1 MEKITPQEFQR
12 LIRSCQVLEK
22 DGHGEKVLRRHDGI
36 IIKIFR
42 RKRFLSSALLY
53 PYARRFVHN
62 VDKLRA
68 LGVVTMHVVKTG
80 HCNNPQRDLVWYQPV
95 IGQTLRECLRSE
107 NSAQLI
113 SALGTF
119 VGQLHQKG
127 ILFRSLHFGNII
139 VGENGNFGL
148 IDVAD
153 MRFSARPL
161 TVTARQ
167 RNFFHMV
174 RYQEDCAFLNDYLK
188 LFVDSYL
195 TEVLLPVGL
204 RERLSSWLLDGAWA
218 RSEEMS

>member
-1 MEKITPQEFQR
+1 MEKITSQEFQR

-42 RKRFLSSALLY
+42 RKRLLSSALLY

-68 LGVVTMHVVKTG
+68 LSVPTMQVVKTG
-80 HCNNPQRDLVWYQPV
+80 HCKNPQRDLVWYQPV
-95 IGQTLRECLRSE
+95 PGQTLRACLQGETSP
-107 NSAQLI
+107 QLI

-119 VGQLHQKG
+119 VGKLHQKG

-139 VGENGNFGL
+139 VGENGGFGL

-153 MRFSARPL
+153 MRFSSRSLAL
-161 TVTARQ
+161 SARQ
-167 RNFFHMV
+167 RNFFHMT
-174 RYQEDCAFLNDYLK
+174 RYHEDRVALNDHMEK
-188 LFVDSYL
+188 FVQSYL
-195 TEVLLPVGL
+195 AATTMPSRDLEQ
-204 RERLSSWLLDGAWA
+204 LSAWLLEASWI
-218 RSEEMS
+218 RREELS